1 MPDFKIESLL
11 QKTIGLKVTSIGK
24 ATLDRSVQRR
34 MKALSIND
42 KKAYVEKL
50 NSSVLEL
57 KELIEEVIIPETWF
71 FRDQE
76 PFKAITQFLVAQ
88 WLPKHKN
95 NLFRVLSAPCSTGEE
110 PYSVTMTLLGSGW
123 PADKFSIHGVDISN
137 RSIARAKKGVYTE
150 HSFRGTDLSY
160 RGKFFKKDKKIFIL
174 NKNICEMVHFHTG
187 NILNSTFMEGL
198 GLFDVIFLRN
208 VLIYFDELARHQAIA
223 TLYKIL
229 ADDGIL
235 FVGHAEANLFN
246 NSPFTPAPYSQA
258 FAFHKKTKREPGTKA
273 GVERTFPTKI
283 PPESRTP
290 MVKRPS
296 PFQKKSKNN
305 QLDLKVARQLA
316 DKGELQKATKICKTY
331 LDQHGPSAQAYFLL
345 GIIHDASDD
354 TIQAEKLFRKALYL
368 NPNHEESLIFLS
380 FFAEQTGD
388 ITEAKNLKQRIARLK
403 DTTAPHS

>member
-1 MPDFKIESLL
+1 MPDFEIESLL

-42 KKAYVEKL
+42 KKTYVEKL
-50 NSSVLEL
+50 DSSVLEL

-150 HSFRGTDLSY
+150 HSFRGTEVSS
-160 RGKFFKKDKKIFIL
+160 RVRFFKKDKKSFIL
-174 NKNICEMVHFHTG
+174 KKNIREMVHFHTG
-187 NILNSTFMEGL
+187 NILNNTFMEGL
-198 GLFDVIFLRN
+198 GLFDVIFFRN
-208 VLIYFDELARHQAIA
+208 VLIYFDELARQQAIT

-258 FAFHKKTKREPGTKA
+258 FAFRKKTKQGLRAKTE
-273 GVERTFPTKI
+273 VERILPTKI
-283 PPESRTP
+283 PPKSRTP
-290 MVKRPS
+290 TVKRPS
-296 PFQKKSKNN
+296 NFQKKSKNN
-305 QLDLKVARQLA
+305 QPDLKVARQLA
-316 DKGELQKATKICKTY
+316 DKGELQKATKICEAY

-345 GIIHDASDD
+345 GIIRDAVDD
-354 TIQAEKLFRKALYL
+354 AIQAEKLFRKTLYL
-368 NPNHEESLIFLS
+368 DPNHEEALFLLSLL
-380 FFAEQTGD
+380 AEQTGD
-388 ITEAKNLKQRIARLK
+388 VTEAKNLKQRIARLK
-403 DTTAPHS
+403 DNTVPHS